1 MQSVQFPINFK
12 FHIGTLANDFTAT
25 DANGN
30 TIAFVRQKILKIFD
44 EVQIFTDSSKS
55 QLLYTIKANKW
66 IDFSATYSFYD
77 AQGNIIGS
85 VARKGWASIWK
96 ARYDIYDNQQKQE
109 FHIREGNPW
118 TKVGDSFFSEIP
130 LIGMFTGY
138 VFNPSYFVLDSTGNQ
153 IARLKKQAS
162 FFGRKFTID
171 KLADFPEVD
180 SQRIL
185 LSLMMMI
192 LLERRRG

>member
-1 MQSVQFPINFK
+1 MQSVEFPIDFK

-25 DANGN
+25 DASGN
-30 TIAFVRQKILKIFD
+30 TIAFVRQKIFKFFD

-85 VARKGWASIWK
+85 VARKGWTSIWK
-96 ARYDIYDNQQKQE
+96 ARYDIFDETKHLSY
-109 FHIREGNPW
+109 HIREDNPW

-130 LIGMFTGY
+130 LIGIFTGY
-138 VFNPSYFVLDSTGNQ
+138 VFNPSYSVIDNSGNK

-162 FFGRKFTID
+162 FFGRKFSVE
-171 KLADFPEVD
+171 KSKQFVEVD
-180 SQRIL
+180 TDRIL